1 MEKMYFN
8 VAAIAFIGVFSST
21 YLFPYCFIYLIIDIH
36 IIYNITKTFTIDI
49 H

>member
-1 MEKMYFN
+1 MEKTYFN
-8 VAAIAFIGVFSST
+8 VAAIVFIGVFSST
-21 YLFPYCFIYLIIDIH
+21 YIFCFIYFIDID